1 MSPRPGLLGRLQPQS
16 FRARIVLAT
25 VLALA
30 LTLLGTEVLLRSVFR
45 AQIRESLQ
53 NRLQSQANGIA
64 RRVDRY
70 GLTALNDIIPVLPS
84 ETYIEVRERGQTQ
97 RWNGT
102 RRDGD
107 VTASA
112 TLPAKSIDVRISEKP
127 ARGGS
132 SWRVASMIAL
142 GLSAVGLVVWRV
154 SGGIAQRL
162 RSSAAEL
169 AGLAEHVAD
178 GELSARAEA
187 RDDELGRLAAAM
199 NMMAERLEDSDRRQR
214 EFIADAAHEL
224 RTPVTAIE
232 GFAGALTDGTA
243 VSDDDRAEAA
253 TFIRDEAAR
262 LSALILQLQEV
273 TWHDL
278 DAPVEWR
285 RVDLGELGR
294 EGPPGSRAPHTRSA
308 SRSPGRP
315 NQSTS
320 CPTRTTSK
328 PSSGTSSETRSGRR
342 RAMDALTLRWAAT
355 RPRRGFGSQTPVA
368 GSLRST
374 FPTSSTGSSGSV
386 RLGIEPRAGGP
397 GSAWRSSGAS
407 LSGSADASP
416 SRALSGR
423 ARPSPSDS
431 PSGAP
436 RGGHAAKSR
445 RRRAGGVAL
454 RG

>member
-1 MSPRPGLLGRLQPQS
+1 VSPRPGLLGRLQPQS

-132 SWRVASMIAL
+132 SWRVASLIAL

-169 AGLAEHVAD
+169 AGLAEHVAE

-294 EGPPGSRAPHTRSA
+294 EGAARFEGAAHEAGVTITGPTESINVVSDAHHIETILGNLIRNALRATPSDGRIDITVGRDATSAWLRVADTGRGIAQEHLPYIFDRLFRVGTARDRTQGGGSGLGLTIVRRLSQRLGGRVTVQSAPGEGATFTLRLPLRRA
-308 SRSPGRP
+308 SR
-315 NQSTS
+315 
-320 CPTRTTSK
+320 
-328 PSSGTSSETRSGRR
+328 
-342 RAMDALTLRWAAT
+342 
-355 RPRRGFGSQTPVA
+355 RPRGQEQT
-368 GSLRST
+368 
-374 FPTSSTGSSGSV
+374 
-386 RLGIEPRAGGP
+386 
-397 GSAWRSSGAS
+397 
-407 LSGSADASP
+407 
-416 SRALSGR
+416 
-423 ARPSPSDS
+423 
-431 PSGAP
+431 
-436 RGGHAAKSR
+436 
-445 RRRAGGVAL
+445 
-454 RG
+454 